1 MNDFF
6 VSTRHRLALAAASFV
21 LAAGLLTSV
30 GSAGSAMA
38 QTSAAAKPTMPK
50 GWTPPDKIGHQDDP
64 LFIAFGGKPGLTA
77 LVDDFMGR
85 LLIDRRMSPFFKD
98 IDQDD
103 FKHKLVQQL
112 CDVAG
117 GPCVTVNPDM
127 KKTHAGVD
135 IRRADFIGLVEVLQ
149 DTMSARGI
157 SFSDQNRLL
166 ARLAPMHRE
175 IVNTR

>member
-1 MNDFF
+1 
-6 VSTRHRLALAAASFV
+6 
-21 LAAGLLTSV
+21 
-30 GSAGSAMA
+30 
-38 QTSAAAKPTMPK
+38 
-50 GWTPPDKIGHQDDP
+50 
-64 LFIAFGGKPGLTA
+64 
-77 LVDDFMGR
+77 MGR

-135 IRRADFIGLVEVLQ
+135 IRRADFYGLVEVLQ